1 MQNAK
6 IIDADGHV
14 LDRDTDIR
22 AFMEEPYCRRQGSLL
37 AKDKWDASMYGKL
50 GMNITDV
57 PTRLRDMDTE
67 GIEVSVLFPT
77 TGFAIT
83 QSPEKDYAAAYCR
96 GYNDWIASVC
106 KDLRGSVSSRFRMSR
121 PQSPRSI
128 VPLPSL
134 AWPASLLPRSA

>member
-50 GMNITDV
+50 GMNVTDV

-77 TGFAIT
+77 TGIATT
-83 QSPEKDYAAAYCR
+83 QSPEKDYAAAYCSV
-96 GYNDWIASVC
+96 YIEWIVSVC
-106 KDLRGSVSSRFRMSR
+106 K
-121 PQSPRSI
+121 
-128 VPLPSL
+128 
-134 AWPASLLPRSA
+134 ASLQLKRIGLVSFKESRA